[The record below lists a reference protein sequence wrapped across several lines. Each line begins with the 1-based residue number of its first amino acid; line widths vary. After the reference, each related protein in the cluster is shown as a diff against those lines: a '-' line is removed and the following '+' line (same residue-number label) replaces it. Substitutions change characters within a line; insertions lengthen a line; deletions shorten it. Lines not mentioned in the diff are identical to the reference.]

1 MNLRA
6 ALFAYAALVTVPCIA
21 LPDEGCC
28 NSRTSRNPHQAPA
41 PNTPASKRP
50 PVTAS
55 TIKRTKIDRVDDPVR
70 SQLSLQFEALVPEPG
85 FAYFKFANHSSEI
98 ISLPGPAL
106 HQPPGRQVYLT
117 SHERFL
123 VQKGKDW
130 KPLYGGHWGAS
141 RDFDVFPGTEVTLL
155 VPVEGVLGRPF
166 NERVVKVGFGKIFS
180 QAFRYVINDELVD
193 ASKPLANPPDA
204 GRNLKRIRADDVDD
218 ATCSRLHLRYD
229 TIIPYSGYALF
240 TFENA
245 SPHIIAL
252 DSWLD
257 EPPGKKVYYA
267 MCGHFFLQQGDG
279 WKDLFFGSNISKVE
293 SDVYPGSKVVLII
306 TLRHV
311 LGYPN
316 PNKVWKIRLGKVYS
330 EPFRYALPK

>member
-6 ALFAYAALVTVPCIA
+6 ALFAYAALLMVPCIA

-28 NSRTSRNPHQAPA
+28 NSRTSRNPHQTPA
-41 PNTPASKRP
+41 PNSPSSKRP
-50 PVTAS
+50 PGTAS
-55 TIKRTKIDRVDDPVR
+55 TIKRTKIDHVDDRIR
-70 SQLSLQFEALVPEPG
+70 SQLSLQFEALVPFTG
-85 FAYFKFANHSSEI
+85 FACFKFANHSSEI

-106 HQPPGRQVYLT
+106 HQPPGRQIYLT

-141 RDFDVFPGTEVTLL
+141 RDFDVFPGSEVTLL
-155 VPVEGVLGRPF
+155 VPVENALGSPL
-166 NERVVKVGFGKIFS
+166 NERVAKVGFGKVYS
-180 QAFRYVINDELVD
+180 HAFRYLINDEFVD
-193 ASKPLANPPDA
+193 ASKPLANPPA
-204 GRNLKRIRADDVDD
+204 EASNLKRIRAYDVDD

-240 TFENA
+240 TFENS

-252 DSWLD
+252 HGYLD
-257 EPPGKKVYYA
+257 PPPGKQVYHPLCYDY
-267 MCGHFFLQQGDG
+267 FLQQGDG
-279 WKDLFFGSNISKVE
+279 WKDLLFLGDVLGGEF
-293 SDVYPGSKVVLII
+293 DVYPGSKIVLII
-306 TLRHV
+306 TLRDV

-316 PNKVWKIRLGKVYS
+316 PNKVWKIRLGKIYS